1 MRIIL
6 PLRRLSRALALL
18 LAAGL
23 AFTRPALADELHP
36 ALWKVSDADTTI
48 YLFGTIHM
56 LQSGADWLN
65 GPLAKAVDGADEIV
79 TEVLD
84 PGGDDTEAALLQ
96 RAMLPPGQNLRGQ
109 MGAERSARIDALL
122 ARIGVRADA
131 LDRYKPGYAAVVLS
145 SMPLLKRG
153 FSARDGVEAALAARE
168 SAGPHKRAGLETVDQ
183 QLALLDCLPIASQM
197 AYLDSVVTDF
207 DDIDPQVDAM
217 FAAWG
222 KGDADALA
230 RLMNEIDA
238 KDEPLLTETLIL
250 KRNRTWADWVRKRL
264 DKPGTVFVAV
274 GAGHLAGPG
283 SVQDR
288 LAQAGIV
295 AERVQ

>member
-56 LQSGADWLN
+56 LQPGADWLN

-84 PGGDDTEAALLQ
+84 PGGDDTQAALLQ

-109 MGAERSARIDALL
+109 MGAERSARINALL

-131 LDRYKPGYAAVVLS
+131 LDRYKPWYAAVVLS
-145 SMPLLKRG
+145 SMPLLRRG

-183 QLALLDCLPIASQM
+183 QLALLDGLPVASQM

-207 DDIDPQVDAM
+207 DKIDPQVDAM